1 MSPMTPAEQDAAE
14 RRLKEIQGEIKRVL
28 ASTTHGEEREDR
40 WFALLTESLKLQ
52 ELLDGDEP

>member
-1 MSPMTPAEQDAAE
+1 MTPAEQDAAE
-14 RRLKEIQGEIKRVL
+14 RRLKGIQVEIQRVL
-28 ASTTHGEEREDR
+28 ASTTHGKEREDR

>member
-14 RRLKEIQGEIKRVL
+14 RRLKEIQVEIQRVL
-28 ASTTHGEEREDR
+28 ASTTQGKEREDR

-52 ELLDGDEP
+52 EQLDGEES